1 MPVVKEESAGRSVS
15 ERTEGSMVSIDFAKK
30 KQVLVIHGVQAG
42 DDADLRQHE
51 EIRKNVI
58 KHLGGIA
65 MPFETDIFRYEDIND
80 EASFVVKKALA
91 ALTGNRIAGWIVE
104 QAVDVAG
111 DVAIALLKGPTYELI
126 KERFKA
132 RILASYDRREP
143 LFIVAHSL
151 GTIYAFDT
159 VNDLMKQFGMFQW
172 NQRETRPV
180 QGLITLGSPIALDLF
195 GRDWRSMTDLV
206 PAGKKVD
213 DSTKLFPWIN
223 CWDPTDPIVSGSL
236 AGLPSD
242 AKQFDRKFGDKPLD
256 RGWDVRSRTV
266 ITGTGHLAAHTA
278 YWNSADVGFTLRW
291 MMARSGDRS

>member
-1 MPVVKEESAGRSVS
+1 
-15 ERTEGSMVSIDFAKK
+15 VSIDFTKK

-51 EIRKNVI
+51 AIRKNVTE
-58 KHLGGIA
+58 HLGGIA
-65 MPFETDIFRYEDIND
+65 MPFETDIFKYEDIND

-104 QAVDVAG
+104 QTIDLAG

-151 GTIYAFDT
+151 GTIYAFDA
-159 VNDLMKQFGMFQW
+159 VNDLMKQDGLFQW
-172 NQRETRPV
+172 DRRETRPV
-180 QGLITLGSPIALDLF
+180 QGLITLGSPLALDLF
-195 GRDWRSMTDLV
+195 ERDWRSMADLV
-206 PAGKKVD
+206 PEGKKVD
-213 DSTKLFPWIN
+213 NVSRLFPWIN
-223 CWDPTDPIVSGSL
+223 CWAPTDPIVSGSL
-236 AGLPSD
+236 AGLPSN
-242 AKQFDRKFGDKPLD
+242 AEQFARKFGDEPYD

-266 ITGTGHLAAHTA
+266 IAGTGHLAAHTA
-278 YWNSADVGFTLRW
+278 YWKSTDVGSTLRW
-291 MMARSGDRS
+291 MMARRGVLS

>member
-1 MPVVKEESAGRSVS
+1 M
-15 ERTEGSMVSIDFAKK
+15 SIEFTKK

-51 EIRKNVI
+51 AIRKNVI

-65 MPFETDIFRYEDIND
+65 MPFETDIFKYEDIND

-91 ALTGNRIAGWIVE
+91 ALTGNRIAGWTVE

-132 RILASYDRREP
+132 RILASYDRQEP
-143 LFIVAHSL
+143 LFIVAHGL
-151 GTIYAFDT
+151 GTIYAFDA
-159 VNDLMKQFGMFQW
+159 VNDLMKQDGLFRW
-172 NQRETRPV
+172 NGRETRPV

-195 GRDWRSMTDLV
+195 ERDWRSMADLV
-206 PAGKKVD
+206 PAGLKVD
-213 DSTKLFPWIN
+213 NESRLFPWIN

-242 AKQFDRKFGDKPLD
+242 AEQFTGKFGDKPYYL
-256 RGWDVRSRTV
+256 GWDVRSRTV

-278 YWNSADVGFTLRW
+278 YWNNADVGFTLRW
-291 MMARSGDRS
+291 MMARCGVSP